1 MIGLTAPV
9 SDSPIPGGKLMG
21 EGEEKSLGH
30 LSAHKK
36 DIPRLR
42 GYRERKGISERQK
55 DKRPSQIK
63 LTAIHRAKHMR

>member
-1 MIGLTAPV
+1 MW
-9 SDSPIPGGKLMG
+9 G

-42 GYRERKGISERQK
+42 GYRERKGISERK
-55 DKRPSQIK
+55 EDKRSSKIK
-63 LTAIHRAKHMR
+63 LIAIHSAKCMR